1 MQGTRWVNLPILLS
15 VQFEL
20 YKLFDL
26 ASLQRLILFL
36 KDFKAERNSLYLT
49 LLLAVRYFDSVK
61 SWDGLTQNSGKLSEN
76 VPEWS
81 KHWFALL
88 FIIYF
93 LGCLECT
100 VSIFLQGFFWSL
112 NVHGYCMVIQCFSLY
127 LPSQSV
133 CIFLGSFFLYYWWV
147 GTLWHNIVSLQV
159 VSSLFLLC
167 LLS

>member
-61 SWDGLTQNSGKLSEN
+61 S
-76 VPEWS
+76 
-81 KHWFALL
+81 
-88 FIIYF
+88 
-93 LGCLECT
+93 
-100 VSIFLQGFFWSL
+100 
-112 NVHGYCMVIQCFSLY
+112 
-127 LPSQSV
+127 
-133 CIFLGSFFLYYWWV
+133 
-147 GTLWHNIVSLQV
+147 
-159 VSSLFLLC
+159 
-167 LLS
+167 